1 MGHREKRAVLVVG
14 VVLLGAVTTC
24 RTPSGPPR
32 WDGPTL
38 SQTRDQLTVQELV
51 SGEMPELVDLS
62 YLAKP
67 AWSESGALPFEGSL
81 ALSASALLLDFP
93 NRREL
98 YAGEDL
104 FPEVTLDFVSDG
116 GLLVPLNRRLI
127 ATGAYS
133 ESQWDI
139 LVGAGAVW
147 KEPRDDDMGEDW
159 SRASFPLNLVDRY
172 FNQVRNCVATFVY
185 QAEQVSDV
193 YVQCSQETA
202 DLRDQQVGNIQAMVP
217 ATYTPS
223 AFPESADVLQ
233 AHARAIDRRIPTRP
247 LREWDVDGELAESFD
262 TTITTSASTSVGAI
276 YSDGVLYVHPP
287 MTRHGPYPYP
297 DEMRHGVYSVSKSL
311 AGSLA
316 MFYFAKRYGED
327 IFGALVSD
335 YVPAFADLSEW
346 DNVTF
351 GDTLNM
357 ATGTRGGE
365 EAALLYEPVV
375 LADSAEAAIANIA
388 GFGDAPA
395 APGEVFA
402 YATTHTFV
410 LSYALQKYVDEQEG
424 PGVQYWDLVRQ
435 DVLEPIGAGNFD
447 VLMTRDPDPADRIP
461 TLGFGARPTLDE
473 ATKVA
478 VLMSNEGLH
487 DGEQLLH
494 AQTVRQA
501 LGRDEGKGLRVDR
514 STRYRHSFWNRDV
527 HIPRS
532 SGCGT
537 ACIAHAATM
546 QGYGGNYIAL
556 LESGVIL
563 LRFMDEFDEDIED
576 LVVRTERIEPSCN

>member
-1 MGHREKRAVLVVG
+1 MGLREKRAVLVVG
-14 VVLLGAVTTC
+14 VVLLGGVATC
-24 RTPSGPPR
+24 RRSSGPPR
-32 WDGPTL
+32 WNGPTL
-38 SQTRDQLTVQELV
+38 SEPRDQLTVPELV
-51 SGEMPELVDLS
+51 SGEMPELIDLS
-62 YLAKP
+62 YLAEP

-93 NRREL
+93 SSREL

-104 FPEVTLDFVSDG
+104 FPEVTLDFVSDE
-116 GLLVPLNRRLI
+116 GLLVPLSRRLI
-127 ATGAYS
+127 ATDAES

-147 KEPRDDDMGEDW
+147 KEPGDDDAGEDW

-185 QAEQVSDV
+185 RAEQVSDV

-202 DLRDQQVGNIQAMVP
+202 DLWDEQVGNIQAMVP

-247 LREWDVDGELAESFD
+247 LREWDVGGELAESFD
-262 TTITTSASTSVGAI
+262 TNIETSASTSVGAI

-287 MTRHGPYPYP
+287 WTRHGPYPYP
-297 DEMRHGVYSVSKSL
+297 EEMRHGVYSVSKSL

-316 MFYFAKRYGED
+316 MFYFAERYGED
-327 IFGALVSD
+327 LFDTLISD
-335 YVPAFADLSEW
+335 YAPAFADLSEW

-351 GDTLNM
+351 GDALNM

-375 LADSAEAAIANIA
+375 LADTAEAAIANIA
-388 GFGDAPA
+388 GFGDAPE
-395 APGEVFA
+395 APGEAFA

-410 LSYALQKYVDEQEG
+410 VSYALQKYVEAQEG
-424 PGVQYWDLVRQ
+424 PGVQYWDLVREN
-435 DVLEPIGAGNFD
+435 VLEPIGAGDFD
-447 VLMTRDPDPADRIP
+447 LLMTRDPDPADRIP

-478 VLMSNEGLH
+478 VLIFNEGLH

-494 AQTVRQA
+494 AQAVRKA

-514 STRYRHSFWNRDV
+514 KTRYRYSFWNRDV
-527 HIPRS
+527 RIPRS

-537 ACIAHAATM
+537 ACVAHAATM
-546 QGYGGNYIAL
+546 QGFGGNYVAL

-576 LVVRTERIEPSCN
+576 LVVRTERVAPSCN